1 MTIKEVFDVIQTNSS
16 LVLIAFIVLAS
27 LLEVSK
33 IKINPWSWLGRAINK
48 DVIQKVDKIE
58 QNLADVEKKVG
69 ESTAVNARYRILR
82 FDDEL
87 LHDVKHTKEHFDQIL
102 YDIDTYEKYCNDH
115 PDFKNNLAVMAIRHI
130 TKVYQQCS
138 RDNLFL

>member
-1 MTIKEVFDVIQTNSS
+1 MTVKEVFDLLNNYSGLTT
-16 LVLIAFIVLAS
+16 IAVVVLAS

-33 IKINPWSWLGRAINK
+33 IKINPWSWLGGLLNK
-48 DVIQKVDKIE
+48 DVICKVNKIE
-58 QNLADVEKKVG
+58 IDVAEVKKEVG
-69 ESTAVNARYRILR
+69 ENNAVSARYRILR

-102 YDIDTYEKYCNDH
+102 LDIDIYEKYCNDH
-115 PDFKNNLAVMAIRHI
+115 PEFRNNLAVMAIQHI
-130 TKVYQQCS
+130 KDVYQRCS